1 MFFERRMTKTNHAKE
16 KSEGFRFSQ
25 SQPPNPAAA
34 DNKIVAKN
42 QSRAFRFIVLFEQQ
56 NVHCK
61 T

>member
-1 MFFERRMTKTNHAKE
+1 MARELRKTN
-16 KSEGFRFSQ
+16 EGFRFSQ
-25 SQPPNPAAA
+25 SQQPNPAAAA

-42 QSRAFRFIVLFEQQ
+42 QSRAFRFIILFEQQ